1 MGVNRPCAR
10 RGAPVGTA
18 PWTGVWRGGRG
29 RRATGAVDR
38 VCGGQPVLQE
48 TVGQVQ
54 LPLVWI
60 VTPQLLP
67 LPLGLATSV
76 WLSG

>member
-1 MGVNRPCAR
+1 MNRPCAR
-10 RGAPVGTA
+10 PGTSVRTA
-18 PWTGVWRGGRG
+18 PRTGVWRGGRC

-38 VCGGQPVLQE
+38 VRGGQPALQE

-60 VTPQLLP
+60 VTPQLSP
-67 LPLGLATSV
+67 LPLGRATSV